1 MTSKKIVKET
11 LARIEEDKV
20 QKDLTLLEVK
30 VHRQCADIEAIKNN
44 QQTIIT
50 LLKELIKEK

>member
-30 VHRQCADIEAIKNN
+30 VERQCADIEAIKNN
-44 QQTIIT
+44 QQTIIG
-50 LLKELIKEK
+50 LLQQLIKEK